1 MQGGIL
7 SCRQVTT
14 RTAFNL
20 VNIVQPATSSLLLVL
35 ISATVVALVM
45 TDAVRRLALR
55 LRWLDEPGIGRV
67 HARAVPRI
75 GGLAMFA
82 AFTGTLLVAIWLRE
96 DLTFNLRFVGLLA
109 GAALIT
115 LVMLIDD
122 VRGLPPL
129 PKFVA
134 QIAAAGIA
142 ISFGVFIEFVR
153 DPFGGGFTFPGWL
166 ANAMEGHIFFP
177 LWLSVI
183 ITLFWIV
190 GMMNAINFVDGYDG
204 LAGGLSFIGAGVL
217 FFLSMSLQQFS
228 IAFLPLIL
236 AGAILGFLPFNVY
249 RARIIM
255 GDSGSH
261 FLGFAL
267 GTIAIIGGAK
277 LATTL
282 LIFGVPAIDVAW
294 SIIRRTLQGGRF
306 YHRDTSHLHHRLSE
320 LGLPPIGIAVVYWS
334 LSAAFG
340 AIALLLPTPIQKIY
354 ALAILGVI
362 VAALLVV
369 LARGGKRI
377 NRPGAT

>member
-1 MQGGIL
+1 MQP
-7 SCRQVTT
+7 TT
-14 RTAFNL
+14 IT
-20 VNIVQPATSSLLLVL
+20 LLLVL
-35 ISATVVALVM
+35 FSATVVALLL
-45 TDAVRRLALR
+45 TDAVRRIAFR
-55 LRWLDEPGIGRV
+55 LQWLDIPGIGRV
-67 HARAVPRI
+67 HAKPVPRI
-75 GGLAMFA
+75 GGLAIFA
-82 AFTGTLLVAIWLRE
+82 AFTGTFLVAIWLLE
-96 DLTFNLRFVGLLA
+96 DLTFDTKYLGLLLGA
-109 GAALIT
+109 GLIT
-115 LVMLIDD
+115 LVMFIDD

-134 QIAAAGIA
+134 QIVAAGIA
-142 ISFGVFIEFVR
+142 ISFGIYIEFVR
-153 DPFGGGFTFPGWL
+153 DPFGGNVSFPGWL
-166 ANAMEGHIFFP
+166 AESMAGHVFFP
-177 LWLSVI
+177 YWLSVI
-183 ITLFWIV
+183 VTLFWIV

-217 FFLSMSLQQFS
+217 FFLSISLQQFS

-267 GTIAIIGGAK
+267 GTIAITGGAK

-320 LGLPPIGIAVVYWS
+320 LGLPPLGIAFVYWS

-340 AIALLLPTPIQKIY
+340 AIALLLPTPLQKVY
-354 ALAILGVI
+354 ALGILGVM
-362 VAALLVV
+362 VVALLVV
-369 LARGGKRI
+369 LARSGKTTDNSQNPDR
-377 NRPGAT
+377 GK